1 MKKLF
6 ILPLIAGSML
16 MLNSCKKVE
25 GEGGSS
31 KITGIAIE
39 NKYNSVG
46 NIIASYPAAD
56 QDIYIVYGT
65 EDTYFDDDIKTSYDG
80 SFEFNYLQP
89 GTYTIFTYEDC
100 NTCGS
105 GKKEVLKTVEITE
118 KKSTVIMDTLYIK
131 NL

>member
-6 ILPLIAGSML
+6 ILPLIATSML
-16 MLNSCKKVE
+16 LLNGCKKVE

-65 EDTYFDDDIKTSYDG
+65 ENTYFDDDIKTSYDG

-89 GTYTIFTYEDC
+89 GTYTIYTYEDC
-100 NTCGS
+100 NTCAS
-105 GKKEVLKTVEITE
+105 GKKEVLMTVEITD
-118 KKSTVIMDTLYIK
+118 KKSTVVTDTLYIK
-131 NL
+131 KL

>member
-16 MLNSCKKVE
+16 VFNSCKKVE

>member
-65 EDTYFDDDIKTSYDG
+65 ENTYFDDDIKTSYDG

-89 GTYTIFTYEDC
+89 GTYTIYTYEDC
-100 NTCGS
+100 SSCGS
-105 GKKEVLKTVEITE
+105 GQKEVLMTVEITE
-118 KKSTVIMDTLYIK
+118 KKSTVVTDTLYIK
-131 NL
+131 KL

>member
-6 ILPLIAGSML
+6 ILPLIALSL
-16 MLNSCKKVE
+16 LTLNGCKKVE

-31 KITGIAIE
+31 KIVGVVVE
-39 NKYNSVG
+39 NKYNTVG

-65 EDTYFDDDIKTSYDG
+65 ENTYFDDDIKTSYDG

-89 GTYTIFTYEDC
+89 GTYTIYAYEDC

-105 GKKEVLKTVEITE
+105 GQKEVLMTVEIVD
-118 KKSTVIMDTLYIK
+118 KKSTIVTDTLYIK

>member
-6 ILPLIAGSML
+6 ILPLIAGSIL